1 MKKCDLSIKMAE
13 TWNGNL
19 IFLLLQ
25 AESILEI
32 YLIKII
38 YYNMLPLTSDR
49 TRLEIMFRWT
59 HDQPM
64 KTSLEKS
71 EHHLSRFIIES
82 QT

>member
-1 MKKCDLSIKMAE
+1 MKKCDLSTKMAE

-25 AESILEI
+25 AESISEI

-49 TRLEIMFRWT
+49 TRLEIMFRS
-59 HDQPM
+59 M
-64 KTSLEKS
+64 TSQWKRHWKNLNTIFHALLLNHK
-71 EHHLSRFIIES
+71 H
-82 QT
+82 